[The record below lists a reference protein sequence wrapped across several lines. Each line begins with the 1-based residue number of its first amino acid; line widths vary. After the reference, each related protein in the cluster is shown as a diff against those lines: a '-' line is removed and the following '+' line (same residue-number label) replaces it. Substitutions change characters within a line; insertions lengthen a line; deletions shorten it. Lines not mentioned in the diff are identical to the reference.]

1 MNYKIALIRG
11 DGIGP
16 EIVNEAVA
24 VIQKVGV
31 KFGHNFEFVDI
42 LMGACA
48 SEKVGKSYPTG
59 TADLCRSC
67 DAVLL
72 GAVGVPVFSGF
83 NNLYAMLA
91 GPTAGYVFGF
101 LLLCA
106 AYFALERFLNRN
118 RVVGYILPFLLIW
131 GVYACGMGWY
141 LIYFPSTQGAYACF
155 SVCVL
160 PYIVPDILKILL
172 ALILSPRIK
181 KALR

>member
-1 MNYKIALIRG
+1 MKLFSAKNMAYISLGAVLLSVGAWVTIPFAVPFTLQTLVLFLILHTFGGKIGLFSMLLYI
-11 DGIGP
+11 
-16 EIVNEAVA
+16 
-24 VIQKVGV
+24 
-31 KFGHNFEFVDI
+31 
-42 LMGACA
+42 
-48 SEKVGKSYPTG
+48 
-59 TADLCRSC
+59 
-67 DAVLL
+67 LL

-91 GPTAGYVFGF
+91 GPTAGYVLGF
-101 LLLCA
+101 LLLCT
-106 AYFALERFLNRN
+106 AYFALERLLNRN

-172 ALILSPRIK
+172 ALILSPRVK